1 MPVTEYVH
9 VAENALD
16 TAPHTR
22 SAPRAGSPG
31 DRDPAAVPPT
41 CGACEAAEHR
51 YRETGLVV
59 VCVCGRVYAA
69 DDWRW
74 PAAAAPQLPALRPTA
89 RRIPAPVTPS
99 DEATAATTTPSPTP
113 LERAG
118 ARAKALVPDDP
129 ELARV
134 RRVLADLR
142 PDCAD
147 PLEPPSDES
156 AVPAP
161 PPVTIR
167 DPSASWGGIPR
178 GVGFGAGCA
187 LATEVLQARTLRDV
201 LDELDRLA
209 PDARAVL
216 RWLRAHG
223 SLREGL
229 RGLYAEA
236 GLHFAARDQLDAWAD
251 LGARREGAP
260 MHGRR
265 LVLAA
270 ATAWGR

>member
-31 DRDPAAVPPT
+31 DSDPAAVPPT

-59 VCVCGRVYAA
+59 VCVCGRVWAA
-69 DDWRW
+69 DDFRW
-74 PAAAAPQLPALRPTA
+74 PARPTA
-89 RRIPAPVTPS
+89 P
-99 DEATAATTTPSPTP
+99 AATPPRSARIVRPRSFVAPDDAPLAAPLSP
-113 LERAG
+113 LARAG
-118 ARAKALVPDDP
+118 AAALALVPDDP

-134 RRVLADLR
+134 RLVLADLR
-142 PDCAD
+142 PDCPD
-147 PLEPPSDES
+147 PLEPPVD
-156 AVPAP
+156 AP
-161 PPVTIR
+161 PSAPAVTIR

-265 LVLAA
+265 LVLSA